1 MRKFLPVVLSGA
13 MAVSFSQI
21 AFAQTTY
28 PDSNPSD
35 NNTRYNIH
43 QRGDQNST
51 QFGTSNQSSQIE
63 GSGNQVTQQGSDNT
77 STSTNQ
83 SGSGNTAATT
93 TQQGTQNQSAVGE
106 GNQQSQQMGSGHKS
120 EQDSTWTQQ
129 NAQNRQSGDS
139 AAAGGDSAAAGG
151 TGAGDDDDD
160 ERRGNRGKGNKGK
173 NTNKGWHKGWED
185 PASSGS
191 TRY

>member
-28 PDSNPSD
+28 SDSNPSD

-51 QFGTSNQSSQIE
+51 QFGTDNQSSQIE
-63 GSGNQVTQQGSDNT
+63 GSGNQV
-77 STSTNQ
+77 NQ
-83 SGSGNTAATT
+83 RD
-93 TQQGTQNQSAVGE
+93 GE
-106 GNQQSQQMGSGHKS
+106 
-120 EQDSTWTQQ
+120 
-129 NAQNRQSGDS
+129 
-139 AAAGGDSAAAGG
+139 AAGG
-151 TGAGDDDDD
+151 TSAGDDDDD
-160 ERRGNRGKGNKGK
+160 RRGNRGKGNKGK
-173 NTNKGWHKGWED
+173 NTNKGWHKGWDD